1 MKKGLIIIAA
11 TAAVVAVYF
20 LLFYNKSDKPADEP
34 KQQPLA
40 QSKNSEEFNAPF
52 NQMLNSYFDI
62 KNALVEWDTAKAS
75 TARNPVRTPA
85 SAWARVRWRRHSRTR
100 AIPRSCWTYG
110 WAGTALG
117 LR

>member
-1 MKKGLIIIAA
+1 MKKGLVIIAA

-40 QSKNSEEFNAPF
+40 QSKNSEEFNTPF

-75 TARNPVRTPA
+75 AAANTFAALAEKIPYSALKADTTIVETAKSFSNNVI
-85 SAWARVRWRRHSRTR
+85 S
-100 AIPRSCWTYG
+100 G
-110 WAGTALG
+110 
-117 LR
+117 